1 MRERRHVWFIGLR
14 LGGRARLLV
23 TGMLLAVLV
32 GGIVFV
38 PEHTLVGQTADP
50 PVFDSIYY
58 NALLSGRDADAA
70 LRKAHYLT
78 GSLMQ
83 HFGMTRSEAAAEV
96 ARTMVMRSG
105 LLCSGG

>member
-1 MRERRHVWFIGLR
+1 MWTTGLR
-14 LGGRARLLV
+14 FGVRHSGRFRRRVTATLL
-23 TGMLLAVLV
+23 TALV
-32 GGIVFV
+32 SGIVLT
-38 PEHTLVGQTADP
+38 PEHTPGGETAEAG
-50 PVFDSIYY
+50 VFENIYY

-83 HFGMTRSEAAAEV
+83 RFGMTRSEAATEV
-96 ARTMVMRSG
+96 ARTMVLRSG